1 MPTSPSPDG
10 NGAAEHR
17 KSAKLGLMSGV
28 YIPVFLNITSILMFL
43 RFGLVLGQVGF
54 VGIMGLLVTA
64 YCVDLLTTLSLSAI
78 ASNGEVKGGGAYYLI
93 SRSLGPEFGGSI
105 GILFF
110 LAQSLNTALNIVG
123 LVDCIRLYLG
133 PSFPRGYWA
142 GYGLQTIALTLC
154 TGLCLLGSA
163 TFSRASNALLAIL
176 TLAVVSIP
184 LSAMFKQPFRDERTG
199 IEFTGLSL
207 NTLARN
213 FLPRTDN
220 TGYNGLATFRD
231 LFGILFPATAGIFA
245 GASMSGDLKN
255 PSKAIPTGTLWAMV
269 TTFIVY
275 FVVVLSLAATTTHES
290 FLANANIIPLIN
302 LSAPV
307 ILAGEC
313 AVTLFSAL
321 MGIIGSAKLF
331 QALAKDQLLP
341 GLSVF
346 SKGTKKYDEPVL
358 AIMLTY
364 VISQISLLADLNHIA
379 TFISMGYQM
388 TFFVMNLACF
398 LLKIGS
404 APNFR
409 PGFKYFS
416 WQTAFLGSL
425 LSAAAMFFIDE
436 TYASVAICGLIFLF
450 LLIHYLCP
458 PKRWGD
464 VSQNLLYHQVRKYL
478 LRLKPEHIKFW
489 RPHII
494 LLINDP
500 RRQVNLIQF
509 CNSMKKGSLY
519 ILGHVIV
526 TDDFDSGVHEARLQ
540 QQAWTNYISEFS
552 RIKAFVQLTMSPS
565 ITWGIRNLILSAGL
579 GGMRPNIAVMGFY
592 NMNELRKSN
601 PRVTIPEVPAS
612 PAVKMRR
619 PPEADVRAPATKR
632 RRDTSARLLEGVLP
646 TDVIRTEGMMSPTD
660 YMVML
665 EDLALKYRLNVAVAH
680 GFEKL
685 ERPRRDGGNSKRFVD
700 LWPIQMSAEVLSD
713 GKNIL
718 TTNFDTYTLILQLGH
733 ILESVHTWKQAYSLR
748 VMLFVEYENE
758 VEDESAR
765 VRALL
770 EKLRIE
776 AKVLVFWLASGHL
789 NTYEFIINGFTDDID
804 TEIIVNDALKGE
816 KWWEELQAFREQVNS
831 LSSSRDMGQ
840 MAHFL
845 DSTIGR
851 PGVYNPHE
859 EGTVRRRRS
868 SMAEVA
874 DMLKKPAMGSL
885 AKMGVNMGI
894 HTHHLSEGVLQDE
907 SSEEEWHSEADTTDT
922 ESEETLMR
930 KMQQGGLCWEIV
942 DRIESHRDELDE
954 GSGRKTSASLKF
966 WRLVPAP
973 KKKATRMRAQCWKP
987 FRPSVHLTS
996 LPSLALHQLGQGL
1009 TPIRPSFSRQS
1020 SVARFSS
1027 RLVPEAT
1034 ITSEAEGSNISFAP
1048 SMPPTPRTE
1057 RPTHSRQSSLGR
1069 FSSRPVPETKVG
1081 GENEGPRTIQFVE
1094 QPMTGSTSASHSRHH
1109 SRECSS
1115 TIGQGDG
1122 VALSFNDLP
1131 SRAQHL
1137 ILNDLMRQHSK
1148 DTAVLMTTLPI
1159 PSDGTSLEELATIQ
1173 YLSDVEVLC
1182 NELPPTLMVLSNNMT
1197 VTLQTKG
1204 ARFGKKVHQS
1214 CNMSQV
1220 VMTQHAERLG
1230 YPPVGPRRLK
1240 MAAAKSGLVEQQ
1252 YKLLITVS
1260 RKPEEGTSTTAE
1272 EHGAKAL
1279 GQPST
1284 RPPPLLLNDERR
1296 ERFYM
1301 HCWTVPSTIPN
1312 HNESIAGY
1320 DQYHRQTKLRSRSV
1334 TDQIQSDD
1342 PVLEPARTS
1351 DSPKGPY
1358 ERSSTAIGVDGFCHN
1373 CGLDITGISL
1383 PALHGGSTGVPAA
1396 RFCGSCSLDATGAS
1410 LPASPT
1416 FTDEFHVP
1424 QTSLYQ
1430 DGVAHA
1436 RSTWTS
1442 CISDESLPSNYPD
1455 EPHSPGRL
1463 APSPR
1468 SLLSVSQRRSSLHQ
1482 NTCTTFPSDMS
1493 RSDASFGVPSPISA
1507 WQDSATSPVPV
1518 RRDPMEP
1525 SFNAQQVPYH
1535 TPLLSDKGLRIMHR
1549 RSSIIPIRIRDRALL
1564 PVREYSSRCSV
1575 DIGCSTL
1582 GRMKR
1587 AKVVDIRCEKL
1598 SNREAKKC
1606 QQRVCHGAVGWI

>member
-922 ESEETLMR
+922 ESEYDARHESFVNQGDVDAEDAARWPLLGDRRSNREPSRRARRGRRPNSIRPIVPPPSFGTMSTTQTLAERPKDQRLPQVLETGTSPQEEGNKDASPMLEAFPAL
-930 KMQQGGLCWEIV
+930 G
-942 DRIESHRDELDE
+942 SLDVTPLPCAAPTRSRSVSPGWAA
-954 GSGRKTSASLKF
+954 GSRT
-966 WRLVPAP
+966 P
-973 KKKATRMRAQCWKP
+973 KDGVR
-987 FRPSVHLTS
+987 
-996 LPSLALHQLGQGL
+996 

-1115 TIGQGDG
+1115 TIGQGDVSLSMQALVESRKNDVGVGAGTDESSTQG

-1197 VTLQTKG
+1197 VT
-1204 ARFGKKVHQS
+1204 
-1214 CNMSQV
+1214 
-1220 VMTQHAERLG
+1220 
-1230 YPPVGPRRLK
+1230 
-1240 MAAAKSGLVEQQ
+1240 
-1252 YKLLITVS
+1252 VS
-1260 RKPEEGTSTTAE
+1260 
-1272 EHGAKAL
+1272 L
-1279 GQPST
+1279 
-1284 RPPPLLLNDERR
+1284 
-1296 ERFYM
+1296 
-1301 HCWTVPSTIPN
+1301 
-1312 HNESIAGY
+1312 
-1320 DQYHRQTKLRSRSV
+1320 
-1334 TDQIQSDD
+1334 
-1342 PVLEPARTS
+1342 
-1351 DSPKGPY
+1351 
-1358 ERSSTAIGVDGFCHN
+1358 
-1373 CGLDITGISL
+1373 
-1383 PALHGGSTGVPAA
+1383 
-1396 RFCGSCSLDATGAS
+1396 
-1410 LPASPT
+1410 
-1416 FTDEFHVP
+1416 
-1424 QTSLYQ
+1424 
-1430 DGVAHA
+1430 
-1436 RSTWTS
+1436 
-1442 CISDESLPSNYPD
+1442 
-1455 EPHSPGRL
+1455 
-1463 APSPR
+1463 
-1468 SLLSVSQRRSSLHQ
+1468 
-1482 NTCTTFPSDMS
+1482 
-1493 RSDASFGVPSPISA
+1493 
-1507 WQDSATSPVPV
+1507 
-1518 RRDPMEP
+1518 
-1525 SFNAQQVPYH
+1525 
-1535 TPLLSDKGLRIMHR
+1535 
-1549 RSSIIPIRIRDRALL
+1549 
-1564 PVREYSSRCSV
+1564 
-1575 DIGCSTL
+1575 
-1582 GRMKR
+1582 
-1587 AKVVDIRCEKL
+1587 
-1598 SNREAKKC
+1598 
-1606 QQRVCHGAVGWI
+1606 